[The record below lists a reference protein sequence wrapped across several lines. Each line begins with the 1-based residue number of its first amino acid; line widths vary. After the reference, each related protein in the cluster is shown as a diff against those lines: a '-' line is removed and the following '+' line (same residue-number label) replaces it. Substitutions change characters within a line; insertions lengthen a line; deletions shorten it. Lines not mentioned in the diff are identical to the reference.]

1 MAASSEPFAPVAGG
15 NGLATG
21 SLRNSSGARR
31 GLTGFSG
38 SIREGAALSWRAF
51 RRALQGAALAT
62 ALTEP
67 FVHAAYL
74 RLLAERADDEL

>member
-1 MAASSEPFAPVAGG
+1 MAASSEPFAPVAGRS
-15 NGLATG
+15 GLTTG
-21 SLRNSSGARR
+21 SLRNSSEARR
-31 GLTGFSG
+31 ALTRLSG
-38 SIREGAALSWRAF
+38 STREGASLSWRIF

-74 RLLAERADDEL
+74 RLLAERAYDEL

>member
-15 NGLATG
+15 SGLATG
-21 SLRNSSGARR
+21 SLRNSSGAPR
-31 GLTGFSG
+31 GLTGLSG
-38 SIREGAALSWRAF
+38 STGEGAALSWRAV
-51 RRALQGAALAT
+51 RRALQGVALAT

-67 FVHAAYL
+67 FVHAANL